1 MALYIEINTHSN
13 QERVVSNTGSY
24 IRLKRA
30 RGAQT
35 FTISRTMHACLALAA
50 LVFVARATASPR
62 DRIGYER
69 EIDSTDYNQVPKMAG
84 YVLSDGLLTQQKNRG
99 KLVTKL
105 RADEAVAADGLI
117 LESNV
122 VHIVKPARRKQE
134 TAQVRRRRG
143 YNLENVWVP
152 ARYPYLPVPHYSRYR
167 RRGYQDL
174 VDVYYLYVHCTVA
187 VNEGSVAAGSVDRV
201 IGFKLK

>member
-1 MALYIEINTHSN
+1 
-13 QERVVSNTGSY
+13 
-24 IRLKRA
+24 
-30 RGAQT
+30 
-35 FTISRTMHACLALAA
+35 MHACLALAA

-167 RRGYQDL
+167 RRGY
-174 VDVYYLYVHCTVA
+174 
-187 VNEGSVAAGSVDRV
+187 
-201 IGFKLK
+201 